1 MILFLK
7 ILMFLIVTPIF
18 LLIKLLSPVY
28 LIRWHEIPSE
38 RIGHLAIESELYLCE
53 KKLSINTPNKPYL
66 DIFFPGKKIS
76 NNFLLKLYSR
86 KFLVFPRFII
96 APLCR
101 LSREFSNILK
111 IKDVHEI
118 GNNTSGSYDSLNLID
133 QNPSFLNFTKKE
145 ISYGDEI
152 LNKMRVNTKKKI
164 VLLLLRDNSY
174 MSKEFPNTD
183 NTYYD
188 FRNFD
193 INLFIPSVYRLID
206 LGYFVI
212 RMGKFAEKKLQID
225 SENFLDYPFC
235 DYKSEF
241 LDIYLS
247 YKCFFCIS
255 SGTGLQ
261 EVAKIFRKKLVQFDA
276 TLAGLPT
283 NSKDYLILNKILIN
297 KKNMKKLSLKQIVE
311 VGAHLFME
319 TKQFERAN
327 ILVKD
332 NSEEEILDITNEI
345 HMFANNQNYYDKDDH
360 NLQKKFSSIFPK
372 EARWHHGKM
381 HGDLKAKYSI
391 NFLRKNKDW
400 LN

>member
-1 MILFLK
+1 MTLFLK
-7 ILMFLIVTPIF
+7 ILMFLIMTPIF

-53 KKLSINTPNKPYL
+53 KNLSINTPNKPFL

-86 KFLVFPRFII
+86 KFLIFPRFII

-101 LSREFSNILK
+101 LSREFSKILN

-152 LNKMRVNTKKKI
+152 LNKMKVNTKKKI

-174 MSKEFPNTD
+174 MSKEFPNAD

-193 INLFIPSVYRLID
+193 INQFIPSVYRLID

-212 RMGKFAEKKLQID
+212 RMGKYAERKLQID

-283 NSKDYLILNKILIN
+283 NSKDYLILNKNLID
-297 KKNMKKLSLKQIVE
+297 KKNMKKLSLKQIVK

-332 NSEEEILDITNEI
+332 NSKEEILDITNEI
-345 HMFANNQNYYDKDDH
+345 HMFANNQNYYDKDDYD
-360 NLQKKFSSIFPK
+360 LQKKFKSNFPK
-372 EARWHHGKM
+372 NSNWKHGKM
-381 HGDLKAKYSI
+381 HGEIKANYSI
-391 NFLRKNKDW
+391 NFLRKNLDW
-400 LN
+400 IN